1 MSESKGEPPEHGMM
15 VCSMFGRIAQPYD
28 FLNRFFSMGIDLY
41 WRRCLVQQ
49 VLKYLGKTPHPETYV
64 LDLATGSGDVA
75 LSLKKESVQVVG
87 CDFCFPMLQ
96 QALRKKMSDLVTGD
110 ALCLPFADASFHAA
124 TVAFGLRNFA
134 DRPVAL
140 KEIIRTLKPQGALH
154 ILEFT
159 RPAEWFCGFY
169 FFYLKHIMPRIASVV
184 CRDKIAY
191 LYLAKSVENFPRV
204 EEIAQE
210 LSSGGF
216 TAVSWKRLTFGIVA
230 LHTGVKN

>member
-1 MSESKGEPPEHGMM
+1 MSEVKPPEHGSM
-15 VCSMFGRIAQPYD
+15 VCTMFGRIAQPYD

-41 WRRCLVQQ
+41 WRNCLVKQ
-49 VLKYLGKTPHPETYV
+49 VLKHLGVTPRCDALI

-75 LSLKKESVQVVG
+75 INLKEESLQVVG

-96 QALRKKMSDLVTGD
+96 QALKKRMSDLVTGD
-110 ALCLPFADASFHAA
+110 ALSLPFTDASFHAA
-124 TVAFGLRNFA
+124 TIAFGLRNFA
-134 DRPVAL
+134 DRPAAI
-140 KEIIRTLKPQGALH
+140 KEIFRTLKPQGAIH

-169 FFYLKHIMPRIASVV
+169 FFYLKNIMPRIASVV
-184 CRDKIAY
+184 CRDKAAY

-230 LHTGVKN
+230 LHTGIKN